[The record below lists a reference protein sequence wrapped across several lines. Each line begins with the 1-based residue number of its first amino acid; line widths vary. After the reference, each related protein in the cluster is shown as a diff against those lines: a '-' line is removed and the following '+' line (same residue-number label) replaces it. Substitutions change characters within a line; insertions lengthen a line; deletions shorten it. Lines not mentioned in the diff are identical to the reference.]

1 MAEEARVLS
10 ERERSKPYA
19 RVAPRAPV
27 QGEAST
33 STAAGWLANFP
44 PGSFAF
50 VMATGIVSITTHL
63 AALPWVPN
71 LLFAL
76 NAVAY
81 PALWVLM
88 LTRILRFPRATLK
101 DLTSHSVAPTF
112 LTMVAATAV
121 LGMQFVLLTERVE
134 VGLFLWVLAALLWLS
149 LIYGFFLSMT
159 VADPAVPLEQGLN
172 GAWLLATVSTES
184 LSILGTAIADLLPN
198 PEIVT
203 FACLCLFLLGGMF
216 YLAFITLI
224 LHRWL
229 FHRMAP
235 VALTPPYW
243 INMGAV
249 AITTLAGAELMARAH
264 RLEDASAFPQIISM
278 LTTGV
283 WAVATWWI
291 PLLVGLSLWRHAVR
305 REPLRYDTQY
315 WSIVFPLGMYSA
327 ATFVY
332 AHAAGYGFLMPIA
345 QVFVWV
351 ALAAWAATFC
361 GLLRKTIRLAGF
373 RPQ

>member
-1 MAEEARVLS
+1 MAEESRVLS
-10 ERERSKPYA
+10 ERKRSTPCTSVIL
-19 RVAPRAPV
+19 RDPV
-27 QGEAST
+27 RQEASA
-33 STAAGWLANFP
+33 STTAGWLAEFP

-50 VMATGIVSITTHL
+50 VMATGIVSITAHL
-63 AALPWVPN
+63 ASLPWVPN

-81 PALWVLM
+81 LALWAVM
-88 LTRILRFPRATLK
+88 LARIVRFPKATLH

-134 VGLFLWVLAALLWLS
+134 VGLFLWVLAVLLWLV
-149 LIYGFFLSMT
+149 LIYGFFFTMT
-159 VADPAVPLEQGLN
+159 VADPAVPLEQGLS

-184 LSILGTAIADLLPN
+184 LSVLGTAIADLLPY
-198 PEIVT
+198 PEIVV

-229 FHRMAP
+229 FHRTAP
-235 VALTPPYW
+235 AALTPPYW

-249 AITTLAGAELMARAH
+249 AITTLAGAELIARAQ
-264 RLEDASAFPQIISM
+264 RLGDASAFPQIISM

-305 REPLRYDTQY
+305 REPLRYDAQY
-315 WSIVFPLGMYSA
+315 WSVVFPLGMYST

-332 AHAAGYGFLMPIA
+332 AHAAGHAFLMPIA
-345 QVFVWV
+345 QAFVWI
-351 ALAAWAATFC
+351 ALAAWTGTFC
-361 GLLRKTIRLAGF
+361 GLLREATRLGGF